1 MRRTTSFELLSTVL
15 LAVMVLTL
23 AAAPNARAASQYTTL
38 FAFTVGHDDGIRPRA
53 GLIFDQSGNLYGT
66 TVGGGPHGAGTV
78 FKLAPNGDG
87 TWTESVLYS
96 FKSGSDGAEPEASMI
111 FDQAGNLY
119 GTTAVG

>member
-53 GLIFDQSGNLYGT
+53 GLIFDLSGNLYGT
-66 TVGGGPHGAGTV
+66 TFGHGFANDGSV
-78 FKLAPNGDG
+78 YEIAP
-87 TWTESVLYS
+87 
-96 FKSGSDGAEPEASMI
+96 
-111 FDQAGNLY
+111 
-119 GTTAVG
+119 